1 MENGDLRILARDNL
15 LVYAAMN
22 YPGFKV
28 AKHHKLI
35 AEALQKVE
43 SGEIKRLIISMPPRH
58 GKSLLASEQFPC
70 WVLGRNPE
78 MRFISATYGQ
88 DLATK
93 FGRKVRNQMMSKMHR
108 WIFPECKVSGDAKAA
123 DNFATSKRGEY
134 VAVGVGGGLT
144 GMGGKIML
152 FDDLVKD
159 QEAVDSETQ
168 REALEDWYRSVA
180 RTRLQPGGR
189 MVMIMTRWSEVDI
202 AGVLLKES
210 ANGEGEKWEYLH
222 IPAVADMEDDP
233 LGRQIGEALWP
244 EFYDEKALADIKKAV
259 GSRVWNALYQGRPSA
274 MEGNIFK
281 REWWKYYDVRPIIN
295 PSGDRVIIS
304 VDCTFKD
311 TKKSDYVAIQ
321 VWLAR
326 RPNAY
331 LMYRIR
337 SRMNFERTLEAIRNT
352 VAKWPSAQEILI
364 EDKANGPAVI
374 EVLKKE
380 ISGIIAVDPKGGKV
394 SRANAVTFLMQGG
407 NVYLPNNALDHTID
421 DFVEEHASFP
431 NGAFDDEVDSETQGL
446 SFLVSYLRGGDLVV

>member
-1 MENGDLRILARDNL
+1 MSNEDLRILAREKL
-15 LVYAAMN
+15 LVYASMN

-28 AKHHKLI
+28 AKHHRLI
-35 AEALQKVE
+35 ADALEKVFH
-43 SGEIKRLIISMPPRH
+43 GETTRLIISIPPRH

-70 WVLGRNPE
+70 WALGRDPT

-93 FGRKVRNQMMSKMHR
+93 FGRKVRNQMLTKMHR
-108 WIFPECKVSGDAKAA
+108 WIFPGCVVSGDAKAA
-123 DNFATSKRGEY
+123 DNFTTTKKGEY

-168 REALEDWYRSVA
+168 RQALEDWYRSVA

-189 MVMIMTRWSEVDI
+189 MVLIMTRWSELDI
-202 AGVLLKES
+202 AGMLLKES
-210 ANGEGEKWEYLH
+210 KSGEGEAWEYLH
-222 IPAVADMEDDP
+222 IPAVADTEDDP
-233 LGRQIGEALWP
+233 LGREIGEALWP
-244 EFYDEKALADIKKAV
+244 EFYNTEALVAIKKAV

-281 REWWKYYDVRPIIN
+281 REWWKYYDVRPIVN

-311 TKKSDYVAIQ
+311 TKHSDYVAVQ

-326 RPNAY
+326 RPNVY
-331 LMYRIR
+331 LMYRLR
-337 SRMNFERTLEAIRNT
+337 ARLNFEKTLSAIRDT
-352 VAKWPSAQEILI
+352 VKKWPSAQEILI

-374 EVLKKE
+374 EVLRKE
-380 ISGIIAVDPKGGKV
+380 IAGIVAVDPKGGKV
-394 SRANAVTFLMQGG
+394 SRANAVTFLMEGG
-407 NVYLPNNALDHTID
+407 NVFVPNTTLMHDID
-421 DFVEEHASFP
+421 DFLEEHAAFP
-431 NGAFDDEVDSETQGL
+431 NGTFDDEVDAETQAL
-446 SFLVSYLRGGDLVV
+446 SYLVTFLRGGDLVC